1 MIYLFFQ
8 TFLWI
13 FLAGLLGLLI
23 GWLIWGRE
31 TDSLREQLD
40 QCRGSVQR
48 LESSAAAASLSASMD
63 QGTGVVDAAPGLSS
77 TPTEPE
83 DHPELFEVRE
93 DWKPESLERPDG
105 NSDDLKRIKGIGPVI
120 QKTLNE
126 LGIFHFH
133 QIAEF
138 SDDNIR
144 WVDHHIAF
152 PGRIRRE
159 MWVSQA
165 ADLAEG
171 KNTDFSNRY
180 DRRET

>member
-1 MIYLFFQ
+1 
-8 TFLWI
+8 
-13 FLAGLLGLLI
+13 
-23 GWLIWGRE
+23 
-31 TDSLREQLD
+31 
-40 QCRGSVQR
+40 
-48 LESSAAAASLSASMD
+48 MD
-63 QGTGVVDAAPGLSS
+63 QGSEVASPPPDFSPAP
-77 TPTEPE
+77 TAPA
-83 DHPELFEVRE
+83 DHPELIEVSE
-93 DWKPESLERPDG
+93 DWKPEALDRPDG

-133 QIAEF
+133 QIAAF

-159 MWVSQA
+159 GWVSQA
-165 ADLAEG
+165 ADLAKG

-180 DRRET
+180 DQRET